1 MANQATRNDFVDM
14 VAHEVSSGIGRAVD
28 YWLGRIEVE
37 LIDRSLT
44 VAERMDA
51 IEGIL
56 QEYKALGAQAER
68 ELAHRLKILS

>member
-56 QEYKALGAQAER
+56 QEYKALGAGRAC
-68 ELAHRLKILS
+68 AGASA